1 MKWSFSIY
9 YNGKNV
15 NIDAE
20 IIYSSAQIEKIRLT
34 IGANVAVVENNR
46 PLLKAKHLNKK
57 LINWKLRE
65 GSVNNAHAFALMLLS
80 MEEYLRMEGQKPFVH
95 PKNH

>member
-1 MKWSFSIY
+1 MKWQFVINYS
-9 YNGKNV
+9 GHDV

-20 IIYSSAQIEKIRLT
+20 IIYSSPQIEKIKLT
-34 IGANVAVVENNR
+34 IGTSVAVVENNR

-57 LINWKLRE
+57 RLQWKLRE

-80 MEEYLRMEGQKPFVH
+80 MEEYLRQEGQKPFVH
-95 PKNH
+95 PKNQ